1 MPDTPENWNMPAGAE
16 APAGIYVVQHSN
28 PSHASPHQIYIS
40 EPMILPKCN
49 GCDGV
54 RFSFQRFVTQRI
66 EDCEFFRVREAGQ
79 ST

>member
-66 EDCEFFRVREAGQ
+66 EDCEFFRAREAGQ
-79 ST
+79 SS